1 MEFIPK
7 LNKFINEFY
16 NKLLMNITEEEANDK
31 IKNKFADIKFTEF
44 NKSLKK
50 FLEVY
55 DRAFAGF
62 EINDESKIY
71 EVININKK
79 ENKIFQIYSWIIQE
93 YNKFF
98 ETINVNIENKKY
110 INEVIIQN
118 CTENDYI
125 SFKHGNKSIQQRLK
139 EIICS
144 YSKRNRIYNINNQEE
159 INTYDG
165 EK

>member
-1 MEFIPK
+1 M
-7 LNKFINEFY
+7 
-16 NKLLMNITEEEANDK
+16 
-31 IKNKFADIKFTEF
+31 
-44 NKSLKK
+44 
-50 FLEVY
+50 
-55 DRAFAGF
+55 
-62 EINDESKIY
+62 
-71 EVININKK
+71 ININKK

-98 ETINVNIENKKY
+98 ESINVNIENKKY

-125 SFKHGNKSIQQRLK
+125 SSKHGNKSILQRLK

-144 YSKRNRIYNINNQEE
+144 YSKRNRIYNINNQQE

-165 EK
+165 GKIIYNFDLIENILRKRICFM